1 VTKCKMRSSP
11 WHPPSSNSTDEAP
24 IRPSAPPP
32 GTKTTWSGATGASQV
47 EDESGRERL
56 PYNPLVRWDY
66 GSGRRRPPEGSSRFI
81 SSLPDA
87 ASSRLVTTTVTTG
100 SGKAGQAEKRTAHPS
115 RGGFTTSTLH
125 LAAMAG
131 QEGRRMPP
139 PTPLHYSS
147 SPPRPARGSA
157 TAQHLH
163 LARRLAHQR
172 LIGDGI
178 GRRCHGV
185 LPPEELSRDEKQ
197 PYAPDLAGQIW
208 DTTTG
213 RTPTTQTERKT

>member
-1 VTKCKMRSSP
+1 M
-11 WHPPSSNSTDEAP
+11 
-24 IRPSAPPP
+24 
-32 GTKTTWSGATGASQV
+32 KTTWSGVTGASRV
-47 EDESGRERL
+47 EEESGREWQ
-56 PYNPLVRWDY
+56 PSSPLVQQDD
-66 GSGRRRPPEGSSRFI
+66 GSGRRRPPEGSSRFR
-81 SSLPDA
+81 SSQSDA
-87 ASSRLVTTTVTTG
+87 TSSHLVTTAVTIG

-115 RGGFTTSTLH
+115 RGGFAACTLH

-139 PTPLHYSS
+139 PTPPHYSS

-157 TAQHLH
+157 TTQHLH
-163 LARRLAHQR
+163 LARRIAHQW
-172 LIGDGI
+172 LIGDDV

-208 DTTTG
+208 GTTTG
-213 RTPTTQTERKT
+213 RTPTTQTGRKT